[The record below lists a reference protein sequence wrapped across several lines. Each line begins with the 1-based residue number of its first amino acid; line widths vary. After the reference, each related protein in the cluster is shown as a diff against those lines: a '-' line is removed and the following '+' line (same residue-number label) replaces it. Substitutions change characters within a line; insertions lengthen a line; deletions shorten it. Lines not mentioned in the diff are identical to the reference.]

1 MCGVTGILQRSTSAE
16 SLDRNIHRMRD
27 ALVHRGPDDKGSWID
42 AQTGQIALG
51 HRRLSVVDLSPRGA
65 QPMNSADGRYVLV
78 FNGEIYNFRRL
89 REQLHE
95 NGHRFNGTS
104 DTEVVLASFLE
115 WGIERALRA
124 FEGMFA
130 LALWDRSQQALYLAR
145 DRFGEKPLYYGAQD
159 GTLLFGSELKALA
172 QHERFAREVDRDA
185 LTEFMRLSYIP
196 CPHSIFRHYHKL
208 PPGTFLRVGLD
219 LDLGDPKP
227 YFDADTLARP
237 NTQPLPDNQA
247 IDELERLLSRSI
259 ADRMVADVPVGA
271 FLSGGIDSSLIVS
284 LMRTHTSR
292 RVKTFTVGFDEPG
305 LNEADEARAT
315 ATMLGTDH
323 HELYVSQ
330 SDLLDTVPRL
340 PEIYDEPFADP
351 SQIPTALIANLARE
365 HVTVALSGDGGDEML
380 AGYDRYD
387 GIARRWRR
395 NCQTPAALRRAHASW
410 LSRKA
415 RQRPT
420 KGAKYLQQRAMKQ
433 AGCDLP
439 RFYRN
444 SMSYW
449 HEPEQLVLGGSESY
463 TPFLRHSAAHAAQ
476 DPQRWLQATDAVGYL
491 PDDILTKVDRAAMA
505 TSLETRA
512 PFLDSEL
519 AQFALGLPRHQQMRD
534 GKHKWLSRQVLY
546 RHLPAETVERPK
558 HGFNVPL
565 ADWLRG
571 PLREWSEAL
580 LDPAR
585 IAREGYLDTEAVRWT
600 WQTHLAGTHD
610 WHWRLWCILMF
621 EAWLESFFSVPR

>member
-1 MCGVTGILQRSTSAE
+1 MTSTGE
-16 SLDRNIHRMRD
+16 
-27 ALVHRGPDDKGSWID
+27 
-42 AQTGQIALG
+42 
-51 HRRLSVVDLSPRGA
+51 
-65 QPMNSADGRYVLV
+65 RYVLV
-78 FNGEIYNFRRL
+78 FNGEIYNFRQL
-89 REQLHE
+89 RETLQHR
-95 NGHRFNGTS
+95 GHRFNGTS

-130 LALWDRSQQALYLAR
+130 MALWDRSQQVLYLAR
-145 DRFGEKPLYYGAQD
+145 DRFGEKPLYYGAHD

-196 CPHSIFRHYHKL
+196 SPHSIFRHYRKL
-208 PPGTFLRVGLD
+208 PPGTLLRVGAELD
-219 LDLGDPKP
+219 IGEPMP
-227 YFDADTLARP
+227 YFDLDALAHP
-237 NTQPLPDNQA
+237 TAQPLSDIEA
-247 IDELERLLSRSI
+247 IDELERLLSASI

-292 RVKTFTVGFDEPG
+292 QVKTFTIGFDEPG

-315 ATMLGTDH
+315 AAALGTDH

-330 SDLLDTVPRL
+330 SDLLATVPRL
-340 PEIYDEPFADP
+340 AEIYDEPFADP

-365 HVTVALSGDGGDEML
+365 HVTVALSGDGGDEMM

-387 GIARRWRR
+387 GIARRWQR
-395 NCQTPAALRRAHASW
+395 NCRTPATVRHVQALW
-410 LSRKA
+410 LGRKA
-415 RQRPT
+415 QRRPT
-420 KGAKYLQQRAMKQ
+420 KSAKYLQQRAMKQ

-449 HEPEQLVLGGSESY
+449 HEPERLVLDGRESW
-463 TPFLRHSAAHAAQ
+463 TPFLRHSAAQAAQ
-476 DPQRWLQATDAVGYL
+476 DPRRWLQATDAAGYL

-512 PFLDSEL
+512 PFLDSAL
-519 AQFALGLPRHQQMRD
+519 AQFALALPQEQQLRD
-534 GKHKWLSRQVLY
+534 GKPKWLSRQVLY

-565 ADWLRG
+565 ARWLRG

-580 LDPAR
+580 LDPTR
-585 IAREGYLDTEAVRWT
+585 IAREGYLDAEAVRWT

-610 WHWRLWCILMF
+610 WHWRLWCVLMF
-621 EAWLESFFSVPR
+621 EAWLDSFLSATR